1 MRGTAMR
8 RLMTLVLL
16 LSGIAVGVSSSVRV
30 APATAQT
37 NCGTVLLSGTKWL
50 QGGGVDDHSNGANQF
65 TGVSCGGVSITKPP
79 LQYGYG
85 WQCVEIAARLYRLMN
100 WGRVYANGGVKAGNY
115 RYGAQYLPEGSPSL
129 RFYPVTSSYAPV
141 PGDLIIEAGLTY
153 GHVSI
158 VDHTEKSLD
167 GSTQIIAV
175 EQNASMT
182 GFHIYQRGPGVM
194 TGGYHP
200 IKGFLHSPLNTHVE
214 KGGARRGFITTLVSP
229 SGSLFREGTF
239 GVVSSLET
247 VAPNTSP
254 VSAPT
259 VRGSYALSFV
269 DRSQHVWYVDGQGR
283 RFDTGVVAAA
293 KSNPSLQ
300 LNAND
305 NPTIA
310 ITNTARSLT
319 VWRPSG
325 IVKISSAVHA
335 GSSPAL
341 ALDARGDYHIA
352 FVTPSH
358 SVSVATANG
367 VVDTGLVAAAYSNA
381 AIAIRGDATTVV
393 VVANSTGIV
402 QSADGSADG
411 TIFTPSAAFVVSVLP
426 GTSPAVVAFGPTGYQ
441 VAYVN
446 AQGQMRTF
454 GPLGPLAVTVRSST
468 LMSSPSLAIRSDGMM
483 VLSATGA
490 DGHPWR
496 FTKLTATKSSLIV
509 KSSTAPSTLLL
520 R

>member
-1 MRGTAMR
+1 MR
-8 RLMTLVLL
+8 RCITIALLV
-16 LSGIAVGVSSSVRV
+16 SGIVVGVSSSVRV

-37 NCGTVLLSGTKWL
+37 NCGTVLLRGAQWL
-50 QGGGVDDHSNGANQF
+50 QGGGVDDRSNGANQF
-65 TGVSCGGVSITKPP
+65 TGVSCGGVTITNPQ

-85 WQCVEIAARLYRLMN
+85 WQCVEIAARLYRVMN

-129 RFYPVTSSYAPV
+129 RFYPVTSNYVPV
-141 PGDLIIEAGLTY
+141 PGDLVIEAGLTY
-153 GHVSI
+153 GHVSV
-158 VDHTEKSLD
+158 VDHTERSPD

-182 GFHIYQRGPGVM
+182 GFHIYQRGTGTM

-200 IKGFLHSPLNTHVE
+200 IKGFLHSPFNTHVD
-214 KGGARRGFITTLVSP
+214 KGGPRRGFITTMVSP
-229 SGSLFREGTF
+229 SGSLIREGTF
-239 GVVSSLET
+239 GIVSSLET
-247 VAPNTSP
+247 VAPSSSP

-259 VRGSYALSFV
+259 SLGSFAVSFV
-269 DRSQHVWYVDGQGR
+269 DRLQHVWYVDGQGR

-293 KSNPSLQ
+293 KSNPAMQ
-300 LNAND
+300 LDAND

-310 ITNTARSLT
+310 IANFSRTLTIWRTSGAVKTNYSVLAGTSL
-319 VWRPSG
+319 S
-325 IVKISSAVHA
+325 
-335 GSSPAL
+335 L

-352 FVTPSH
+352 FVTPSK

-367 VVDTGLVAAAYSNA
+367 VVDTGLVAATNSNPSL
-381 AIAIRGDATTVV
+381 AIRGDGSAIVV
-393 VVANSTGIV
+393 VSNTTNVM
-402 QSADGSADG
+402 QSADGSDDG
-411 TIFTPSAAFVVSVLP
+411 TSFTPASALDVSILA
-426 GTSPAVVAFGPTGYQ
+426 GTSPAVAAFGATGYQ

-454 GPLGPLAVTVRSST
+454 GTLGSLAATVRSSR
-468 LMSSPSLAIRSDGMM
+468 LVSSPSLALRNDGML
-483 VLSATGA
+483 VLSATGF

-496 FTKLTATKSSLIV
+496 FTKTTATKSPLTV
-509 KSSTAPSTLLL
+509 KSSTTPSILLL